1 MEPDVD
7 DERDAIEIDSVE
19 VVVLEVDGTEAVV
32 EIVEVFAEDESLDLD
47 VAFAVADEGA
57 DQDLDA
63 DDDLLVLEEQA
74 LPVWEPTGEPRVDA
88 ALDLL
93 AGLDPDDVHAHAPVF
108 DEIHQQLRATL
119 TDLNAP
125 A

>member
-32 EIVEVFAEDESLDLD
+32 EIVEVFAEDESL
-47 VAFAVADEGA
+47 
-57 DQDLDA
+57 DLDA